1 MFRHIFLT
9 RLKCLIRD
17 KQTVFWTLF
26 FPLVLATFFDMAFS
40 NLNNSETF
48 HPIDIAVVQNA
59 AYQQSTDLQSA
70 LQSASQG
77 DDRIFN
83 LTAVTK
89 EEADSLLNDNK
100 IQGYID
106 ADPEITLVVKE
117 SGLNQNIIKAFLDN
131 YRQTVSAV
139 TSILKENPMAA
150 QNGLFDAIADRQEY
164 TKEVTGS
171 SAQPNNVL
179 NYFYTLI
186 AMSCLYGGFWG
197 MREVTDIQ
205 ANLSSRAA
213 RVNTAPVHK
222 AKVFLYSLC
231 AALLIDFV
239 EMLLLLA
246 YLYFGLKIDFGN
258 KAGFVLLT
266 TFVGCIVGISFGAF
280 ISSLVKKGEGL
291 KVAILIAASMV
302 GSFLSGMMYQDMK
315 YIIAQNVPVLSYLNP
330 ANLLTDAFYSLYY
343 YDTYTRY
350 ALNMGA
356 LGIFAVVFCMITYLI
371 IRRQKYASL

>member
-231 AALLIDFV
+231 AALLIDFI

>member
-17 KQTVFWTLF
+17 KEMVFWTLF
-26 FPLVLATFFDMAFS
+26 FPLILATFFDMAFS

-106 ADPEITLVVKE
+106 ADPEITLVVKD

-150 QNGLFDAIADRQEY
+150 QTGLFDAIADRQEY

-197 MREVTDIQ
+197 MKEITDIQ

-222 AKVFLYSLC
+222 AKVFLFSLC

-291 KVAILIAASMV
+291 KVAILIAVSMV
-302 GSFLSGMMYQDMK
+302 GSFLSGMMYQEMK

-356 LGIFAVVFCMITYLI
+356 LGIFAVVFCMVTYLI